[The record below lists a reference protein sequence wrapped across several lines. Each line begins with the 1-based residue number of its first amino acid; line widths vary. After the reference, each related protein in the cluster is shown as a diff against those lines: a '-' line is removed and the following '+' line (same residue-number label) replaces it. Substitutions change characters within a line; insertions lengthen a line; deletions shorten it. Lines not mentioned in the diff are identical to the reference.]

1 MVFLRLMRRSGL
13 IISVLVLILA
23 ALVGLDVFMHTLRQ
37 LPSISQTI
45 NATSTTTMI
54 NTTSPKLEVTCR
66 VWNLV
71 NVTLS
76 NGSYIFISVP
86 RETPVYLLSKA
97 QFKEWGVSSMPPVNY
112 TWFDDSPGVFVVA
125 PPQGDYEVAFCGSVN
140 VTLRVFKYMAMGVA
154 AYYGPNYGNLTT
166 DAVMGIFNITNAN
179 VEWSTGT
186 QTLGFSL
193 QLNAYL
199 VVKYSGGV
207 VVHWVQDALLVSSGQ
222 YWFQAEMDVTN
233 YIGSSQSL
241 MYENGVC
248 ISGCFKTPM
257 SGMLIITVNTTK
269 YGVVV
274 NYGYALFRLG
284 NIRLNPVVHWVAHQV
299 IPIPNATAY
308 LITSLNPGPYYM
320 PMDTELVVGGP
331 GNSGGV
337 MFRSLSAQLALY
349 YWNGTSWAP
358 YPVTYTFGAS
368 TGEYAVNVS
377 VEPIGPASVEL
388 STGPNNYQVLS

>member
-1 MVFLRLMRRSGL
+1 
-13 IISVLVLILA
+13 
-23 ALVGLDVFMHTLRQ
+23 
-37 LPSISQTI
+37 
-45 NATSTTTMI
+45 
-54 NTTSPKLEVTCR
+54 
-66 VWNLV
+66 
-71 NVTLS
+71 
-76 NGSYIFISVP
+76 
-86 RETPVYLLSKA
+86 
-97 QFKEWGVSSMPPVNY
+97 
-112 TWFDDSPGVFVVA
+112 
-125 PPQGDYEVAFCGSVN
+125 
-140 VTLRVFKYMAMGVA
+140 
-154 AYYGPNYGNLTT
+154 
-166 DAVMGIFNITNAN
+166 
-179 VEWSTGT
+179 
-186 QTLGFSL
+186 
-193 QLNAYL
+193 
-199 VVKYSGGV
+199 
-207 VVHWVQDALLVSSGQ
+207 
-222 YWFQAEMDVTN
+222 
-233 YIGSSQSL
+233 
-241 MYENGVC
+241 
-248 ISGCFKTPM
+248 
-257 SGMLIITVNTTK
+257 TVNTTK

-377 VEPIGPASVEL
+377 VEPIGPANVEL

>member
-1 MVFLRLMRRSGL
+1 MRYLSPLTVALVVIFMV
-13 IISVLVLILA
+13 
-23 ALVGLDVFMHTLRQ
+23 LVGLAIFTQVLRQ
-37 LPSISQTI
+37 QPSTSQVM
-45 NATSTTTMI
+45 NETTTSMV
-54 NTTSPKLEVTCR
+54 NTTLPRLGATCH
-66 VWNLV
+66 VWGLV

-76 NGSYIFISVP
+76 NDSYLFISVP
-86 RETPVYLLSKA
+86 KEALVYLLSEA
-97 QFKEWGVSSMPPVNY
+97 QFKEWGVSSTPPVNY
-112 TWFDDSPGVFVVA
+112 TWFDGSPGVFVVV

-140 VTLRVFKYMAMGVA
+140 VTLRTFRYMAMGVA
-154 AYYGPNYGNLTT
+154 AYYGLNYGNLTT
-166 DAVMGIFNITNAN
+166 DAVMGAFNITNAD
-179 VEWSTGT
+179 VEWSTGA
-186 QTLGFSL
+186 QSPGFSL

-207 VVHWVQDALLVSSGQ
+207 VVHWVQDALLVSNGQ

-248 ISGCFKTPM
+248 VSGCFKTPM

-320 PMDTELVVGGP
+320 PMDTELVIGGP
-331 GNSGGV
+331 GNGGGV
-337 MFRSLSAQLALY
+337 AFRSLDAELALY
-349 YWNGTSWAP
+349 YWNGTSWTP

-368 TGEYAVNVS
+368 TGEYAVNIH
-377 VEPIGPASVEL
+377 VEPIGQASVRL
-388 STGPNNYQVLS
+388 SVGSNNYQELS